1 LNDVKTVTTAKMC
14 WEKRRPEIVHVF
26 EREVYGRVPM
36 NAPKLKLGGS
46 LDNERGE
53 WQWSNHYEEVGG
65 TRRPLRI
72 SLCDRG
78 HRPDSQDAS
87 QCERSGAGE
96 DGLRLEPRVFSVSG
110 PALSGDE
117 CVAPGTHMA
126 VAGSRQRLGYAIYVP
141 HKCAGGQGRRINAG
155 RDRLVNKGQPRKLD
169 DWGPLRAWP
178 WGASRA
184 LDYLETDTSVD
195 AKHFDLEGSSRY
207 GKASS
212 VAMAYDPRFAIA
224 FII

>member
-1 LNDVKTVTTAKMC
+1 MMDLLLHMNRCGEVADGDPKSPKAANYDEPKANRYAKLPDPLLLNDVKTVTTAKMC

-26 EREVYGRVPM
+26 RARGLWPRAHERAQTE
-36 NAPKLKLGGS
+36 LGGS
-46 LDNERGE
+46 LGNERGE

-96 DGLRLEPRVFSVSG
+96 DGIRLEPRVFSVSG
-110 PALSGDE
+110 PALSEDE

-126 VAGSRQRLGYAIYVP
+126 VAGSRQRLGYAIYIP
-141 HKCAGGQGRRINAG
+141 PKCAGGQGRRINAG
-155 RDRLVNKGQPRKLD
+155 RER
-169 DWGPLRAWP
+169 W
-178 WGASRA
+178 
-184 LDYLETDTSVD
+184 
-195 AKHFDLEGSSRY
+195 
-207 GKASS
+207 
-212 VAMAYDPRFAIA
+212 
-224 FII
+224 